1 MHSALLFAV
10 PTVDPTCCVVCRSEQ
25 HAINVHILH
34 SILNLM
40 LVSNGSLVDKRITNN
55 CVQ

>member
-10 PTVDPTCCVVCRSEQ
+10 PTVDPTCCVVCRSEP

-40 LVSNGSLVDKRITNN
+40 LVSDGSLVDKRITNN
-55 CVQ
+55 CV